1 MDDEVLKQVTILASQ
16 TAIKI
21 YEEKK
26 FELLEKQKNAASEK
40 VKRILKE
47 YRILMQYEKEHPDIR
62 ADCSSILE
70 CNFKKDNE
78 EYIVFVKERFDTA
91 LRILKYV
98 CTTSNKPEDKR
109 CYQIISELYLECDES
124 ECTYLKGEDKISMI
138 ADKYNINKR
147 TVYKDINK
155 ASKML
160 ATLYFGILN

>member
-16 TAIKI
+16 TAIKV

-26 FELLEKQKNAASEK
+26 FELLEKLRNAANQK

-47 YRILMQYEKEHPDIR
+47 YRIMMQYEKEHPDVG
-62 ADCSSILE
+62 AGYCSILE
-70 CNFKKDNE
+70 CNLGIHDE

-91 LRILKYV
+91 LRIFKYV
-98 CTTSNKPEDKR
+98 CTTSNKPEDER
-109 CYQIISELYLECDES
+109 CYQIISELYLECDEK

-155 ASKML
+155 ASSML
-160 ATLYFGILN
+160 ATLYYGILN